1 MADEHTNKHDS
12 YVAKCKKNIEEKID
26 WHENVE
32 YNHGKSAN
40 HRYTEDILETDKGW
54 DSRNKSPMKRL
65 MDKFGEFQD
74 KAEVMLKKSAKSR
87 PMKIVFGLIGLAAVG
102 TGAYLLY
109 KNKNPK
115 KLDKAA

>member
-1 MADEHTNKHDS
+1 
-12 YVAKCKKNIEEKID
+12 
-26 WHENVE
+26 
-32 YNHGKSAN
+32 
-40 HRYTEDILETDKGW
+40 
-54 DSRNKSPMKRL
+54 